1 MMFWKHTKMQRC
13 VGKSC
18 KAIICNKVKQLQKV
32 EMEQYHRK
40 RRKRKKLQ
48 QEGIFARSPLTFVC
62 LIFFVRMSFEFIII
76 NATERARNH
85 VFSQHTKSTLSLF
98 LVGKQR
104 DVGWM
109 DAPKVLSFQ
118 SKTYQSPLLLHPASS
133 LAKSAQSWS
142 VFTRAWELSNHLPGN
157 SLKI

>member
-1 MMFWKHTKMQRC
+1 MQRC

-40 RRKRKKLQ
+40 RRKSKKLQ

-85 VFSQHTKSTLSLF
+85 VFSQNTKVHCHCFWLESKEM
-98 LVGKQR
+98 LVE
-104 DVGWM
+104 WM
-109 DAPKVLSFQ
+109 LPMFCPVKV
-118 SKTYQSPLLLHPASS
+118 KP
-133 LAKSAQSWS
+133 
-142 VFTRAWELSNHLPGN
+142 TRAHYCCTHPPHWQNQLRVDLSSPELGSCQITYPGI
-157 SLKI
+157 L